1 MTASFALPLV
11 GVRPA
16 AEGPVLPRLAPMAQT
31 VAISPTDADRR
42 ATDDEASADFV
53 ALYMQH
59 YPRLVRALVLSGSE
73 RAWAEDVAQEAF
85 ARTLGHWK
93 RVRLGT
99 NPPGYVYRTAF
110 RLARRR
116 RTEQPLIGDE
126 VSLPGVENEALSNVT
141 VNEVLEKMPERRRA
155 CAMLCFVAGL
165 TPKEAAEALGIA
177 AGTVRKQLELARAEL
192 QVQLDR

>member
-1 MTASFALPLV
+1 MT
-11 GVRPA
+11 
-16 AEGPVLPRLAPMAQT
+16 ET
-31 VAISPTDADRR
+31 VAISPIDARPG
-42 ATDDEASADFV
+42 ALDDDTSADFV
-53 ALYMQH
+53 AVYIQH
-59 YPRLVRALVLSGSE
+59 YPRLVRALELSGSE

-93 RVRLGT
+93 RVRRGS

-116 RTEQPLIGDE
+116 RSERPLVGDE
-126 VSLPGVENEALSNVT
+126 MSLPGVESEALSNVT
-141 VNEVLEKMPERRRA
+141 VNKVLEAMPERRRA

-192 QVQLDR
+192 QVQLDRH